1 MKAMTNGRL
10 GLGILVSTALLAG
23 CSGAG
28 TSLAPQAPLGAAP
41 SGATRMGAAHA
52 RFNNAGSWVSPDA
65 AGGDL
70 LYVSD
75 ARGSV
80 YMFTYPAGKL
90 VGLIK
95 GFHSP
100 AGLCSDKSGNVFVVN
115 TNDLDVLEFKHGG
128 TKSTQELNDFGHFPF
143 GCAVDP
149 KSGDVAVANYASTL
163 SLGPGSVSIFHGG
176 HGIPSSYQDQ
186 AFNAYFFCGYDDKGN
201 LFVDGADYGSYN
213 TQFAE
218 LAYGSSTLNSVTL
231 DQTIGYPGG
240 VMWDGKYL
248 AVQDTY
254 TRTLYRFKMAGSKG
268 SSVGS
273 VKFKGN
279 NTSLLAQFWLDGST
293 ILMPYGTL
301 PRAVHRVGYWPYPK
315 GGPVSQSFGVKN
327 ASELVGIT
335 ISVAKK

>member
-1 MKAMTNGRL
+1 MINGRL
-10 GLGILVSTALLAG
+10 SLGTLVSAALLAS

-28 TSLAPQAPLGAAP
+28 TSLAPQAPLGVAP
-41 SGATRMGAAHA
+41 SSTKAMGSAHS
-52 RFNNAGSWVSPDA
+52 RFNNAGSWVSPNA
-65 AGGDL
+65 ASGDL

-80 YMFTYPAGKL
+80 YMYTYPAGKL
-90 VGLIK
+90 VGLIR

-100 AGLCSDKSGNVFVVN
+100 AGLCSDAKGNVFVVN

-128 TKSTQELNDFGHFPF
+128 TKSIQELNDFGHYPV

-176 HGIPSSYQDQ
+176 HGIPSSYQNQ
-186 AFNAYFFCGYDDKGN
+186 AFNAFFFCGYDDKGN

-213 TQFAE
+213 TKFAE
-218 LAYGSSTLNSVTL
+218 LSYGSSNLNNVTL

-254 TRTLYRFKMAGSKG
+254 TRRVYRFKMAGSKG
-268 SSVGS
+268 TSIGS
-273 VKFKGN
+273 VNFKGN
-279 NTSLLAQFWLDGST
+279 NTGLLTQFWLDGSS
-293 ILMPYGTL
+293 ILMPFGTL
-301 PRAVHRVGYWPYPK
+301 PRAVRKVGYWPYPK
-315 GGPVSQSFGVKN
+315 GGPVSQSYGVKN
-327 ASELVGIT
+327 SDELVGIT
-335 ISVAKK
+335 ISLATK

>member
-1 MKAMTNGRL
+1 MTNARL
-10 GLGILVSTALLAG
+10 VLGMLIGAALFAG
-23 CSGAG
+23 CGGAG
-28 TSLAPQAPLGAAP
+28 GSLAPQAPLGAVP
-41 SGATRMGAAHA
+41 SGATRMTAAHA

-65 AGGDL
+65 KSSDL

-80 YMFTYPAGKL
+80 YMFAYPAGKL

-100 AGLCSDKSGNVFVVN
+100 AGLCSDNRGNVFVVN

-128 TKSTQELNDFGHFPF
+128 TKSIQELNDFGHYPI

-176 HGIPSSYQDQ
+176 HGIASSYQDQ

-218 LAYGSSTLNSVTL
+218 LAYGSSKLNSIKL

-254 TRTLYRFKMAGSKG
+254 TRTVYRFKMAGSKG
-268 SSVGS
+268 TSVGS
-273 VKFKGN
+273 VNFKGN
-279 NTSLLAQFWLDGST
+279 NTSLLTQFWLDGNA
-293 ILMPYGTL
+293 ILMPYGAL
-301 PRAVHRVGYWPYPK
+301 PRAVRKVGYWPYPK
-315 GGPVSQSFGVKN
+315 GGPATQSFGVKN
-327 ASELVGIT
+327 SNELVGIT

>member
-1 MKAMTNGRL
+1 MINGRL
-10 GLGILVSTALLAG
+10 GLGTLISAALLAA
-23 CSGAG
+23 CSSAG

-41 SGATRMGAAHA
+41 SGVRAGNAHS
-52 RFNNAGSWVSPDA
+52 RFNNAGSWVSPNA
-65 AGGDL
+65 ASGDL

-80 YMFTYPAGKL
+80 YMYTYPAGKL
-90 VGLIK
+90 VGLIR

-100 AGLCSDKSGNVFVVN
+100 AGLCSDSKGNVFVVN

-128 TKSTQELNDFGHFPF
+128 TKSIQELNDFGHYPV

-176 HGIPSSYQDQ
+176 HGIPSSYQNE

-213 TQFAE
+213 TKFAE
-218 LAYGSSTLNSVTL
+218 LAYGSSNLNSVTL

-254 TRTLYRFKMAGSKG
+254 TRTVYRFKMAGSKG
-268 SSVGS
+268 TSVGS
-273 VKFKGN
+273 VNFKGN
-279 NTSLLAQFWLDGST
+279 NTGLLTQFWLDGSS
-293 ILMPYGTL
+293 ILMPFGTL
-301 PRAVHRVGYWPYPK
+301 PRAVRKVGYWPYPK
-315 GGPVSQSFGVKN
+315 GGPLSQSYGVKKSN
-327 ASELVGIT
+327 ELVGIT
-335 ISVAKK
+335 ISVANK